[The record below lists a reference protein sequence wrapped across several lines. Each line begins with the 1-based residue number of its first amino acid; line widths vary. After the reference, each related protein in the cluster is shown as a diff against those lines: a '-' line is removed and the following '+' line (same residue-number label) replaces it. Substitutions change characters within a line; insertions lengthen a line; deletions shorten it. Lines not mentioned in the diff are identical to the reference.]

1 MSKLKTDEDQWEHA
15 IAQVNRWR
23 GSCVQ
28 RFAQTET
35 AVTETLLVLNAVP
48 EKGPSVKLPHL
59 IGQRF
64 EALKFVLGPEGAFAK
79 EGTIAHEA
87 VTAFLVRERLR
98 AFLCHGIA
106 KVALERS
113 GNWIAI
119 FNLTTLRSLKC
130 DRTQLVVTQVEANA
144 ILEEL
149 KLNGNKLRIALGNLR
164 SQLDSLET

>member
-1 MSKLKTDEDQWEHA
+1 MPVLKPKIDDDQWELA

-23 GSCVQ
+23 GNCVQ

-48 EKGPSVKLPHL
+48 EKGASVKLPHL

-64 EALKFVLGPEGAFAK
+64 EALKLVLGPEGAFAK
-79 EGTIAHEA
+79 EGVIAHEA
-87 VTAFLVRERLR
+87 ITAFLLREQLR
-98 AFLCHGIA
+98 AFLCHGVA

-119 FNLTTLRSLKC
+119 FYLTTLRSQKC
-130 DRTQLVVTQVEANA
+130 ERTQLVVTQAEANA
-144 ILEEL
+144 MLEEI
-149 KLNGNKLRIALGNLR
+149 KLSGNKLGTALGNLR
-164 SQLDSLET
+164 NHFAA